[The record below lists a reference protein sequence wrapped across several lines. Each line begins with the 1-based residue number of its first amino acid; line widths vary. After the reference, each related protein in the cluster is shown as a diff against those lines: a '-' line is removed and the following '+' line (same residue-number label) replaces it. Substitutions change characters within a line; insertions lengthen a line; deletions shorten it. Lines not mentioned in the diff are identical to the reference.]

1 MASSLG
7 EGGTGGTVRVA
18 IFLYE
23 NTKVEEEKSG
33 TQISSC
39 ERKPRQRNAV
49 RNTKRYVV
57 LVYGKLHE
65 TVILV
70 SQ

>member
-23 NTKVEEEKSG
+23 NTQVTQKKRKKKEWKTVEFFLVRRRKAKEEG
-33 TQISSC
+33 TNMKIISM
-39 ERKPRQRNAV
+39 
-49 RNTKRYVV
+49 
-57 LVYGKLHE
+57 G
-65 TVILV
+65 
-70 SQ
+70 